1 MEYIDKIVDFS
12 YCKKCEHKDLKDYKD
27 PCNECLNTPTRPHS
41 VRPINY
47 IEIKQ
52 KTKKKTKK

>member
-41 VRPINY
+41 IKPINY
-47 IEIKQ
+47 LEK